1 MGYSAKLLK
10 NYQRLGG
17 SNKIMNK
24 SRILLGLMLIV
35 GAGGA
40 VATGTSAFFSD
51 TETSTGNT
59 FTAGAIDLKVDH
71 TLQTYN
77 GNLVGGS
84 LTIVSD
90 TQTQVNAHNGV
101 PLTFVH
107 PGWTASIPGATWI
120 WETDGPTDPTVTEG
134 FTFTRTFNWSG
145 SATAATL
152 MVAADNYYTVSLNG
166 NPVGDELVDENNFQA
181 GTQDNFNVL
190 GFLVP
195 GVNTL
200 TFVATNK
207 GVPGSDGFGNPAGL
221 LFKLTIDGADN
232 TWTEKDL
239 ESGDVFWNF
248 DDIKPGD
255 SGTNVVS
262 LHVYDNDAYA
272 CLMAENIQDN
282 ENTVVEPELPDGG
295 PNGELSPFL
304 KLFVWDDGAASD
316 GVYNVG
322 DPIIYGPN
330 QPLSLFT
337 TAEKL
342 SLIATTT
349 KYIGMAWCFGE
360 QSLNGSTIE
369 CDGSGDGY
377 NVSQTDSVV
386 ADLEFLAVQ
395 QRNNS
400 EFQCTPDTPQCE
412 FNPETD
418 VLAAAAKFENPI
430 VANPSLWDVFD
441 SPVDGWNVEW
451 RGDIPATS
459 GSQNRPAIAKLEL
472 HRGVLGSAFEGQQYA
487 ELDTDWGG
495 PNGSGDGEPASVS
508 IYRNFVT
515 VPGASYTVKYH
526 FAPRPNTVAAD
537 NNLELKI
544 EGVIADSTGPVAG
557 GGGPIAW
564 QERTEAFVAADASTE
579 IRFTDM
585 GTANSLGTFLDN
597 VRLYQTSCPAN

>member
-1 MGYSAKLLK
+1 
-10 NYQRLGG
+10 
-17 SNKIMNK
+17 
-24 SRILLGLMLIV
+24 MLIV

-40 VATGTSAFFSD
+40 IATGTSAFFND
-51 TETSTGNT
+51 TETSVGNT

-107 PGWTASIPGATWI
+107 PGWTANIPGATWI
-120 WETDGPTDPTVTEG
+120 WETDGPTDPTVNQQ
-134 FTFTRTFNWSG
+134 FTFTRTFNWNG
-145 SATAATL
+145 SANSAQL
-152 MVAADNYYTVSLNG
+152 MVAADNFYQVSLNG
-166 NPVGDELVDENNFQA
+166 DPIGGELVDENNFQA
-181 GTQDNFNVL
+181 GTQDTYNVL
-190 GFLVP
+190 ASLDP

-200 TFVATNK
+200 TFVVTNK
-207 GVPGSDGFGNPAGL
+207 GVPGSNGQSNPAGL
-221 LFKLTIDGADN
+221 LFKLTIDGEDSL
-232 TWTEKDL
+232 WSEKDL

-248 DDIKPGD
+248 DDVKPGD
-255 SGTNVVS
+255 TGTNVVS
-262 LHVYDNDAYA
+262 LHVYDNDAFA
-272 CLMAENIQDN
+272 CLNVANVVDN
-282 ENTVVEPELPDGG
+282 ENTVVEPEQPDGG
-295 PNGELSPFL
+295 PIGELSPFL
-304 KLFVWDDGAASD
+304 KLFVWDNGGSNDN
-316 GVYNVG
+316 VYNVG

-330 QPLSLFT
+330 QPLGGFT
-337 TAEKL
+337 TAQKL

-360 QSLNGSTIE
+360 QSVNGSTIS
-369 CDGSGDGY
+369 CDGSDDGY
-377 NVSQTDSVV
+377 NVAQTDSVI

-395 QRNNS
+395 QRNNAD
-400 EFQCTPDTPQCE
+400 FQCVPDTPQCE
-412 FNPETD
+412 FNPDTD
-418 VLAAAAKFENPI
+418 VLAAAAKFENPV
-430 VANPSLWDVFD
+430 VANPSLWDIFD
-441 SPVDGWNVEW
+441 SPVDGWTVEW
-451 RGDIPATS
+451 RGDIPATF
-459 GSQNRPAIAKLEL
+459 GPQNRPATAKLEL
-472 HRGVLGSAFEGQQYA
+472 HRGILGSAFEGQQYA
-487 ELDTDWGG
+487 ELDTDWAG

-515 VPGASYTVKYH
+515 VPGASYTLKYH

-544 EGVIADSTGPVAG
+544 EGAIADSTGPVAG
-557 GGGPIAW
+557 GGGPIVW
-564 QERTEAFVAADASTE
+564 SERTENFVAADASTE